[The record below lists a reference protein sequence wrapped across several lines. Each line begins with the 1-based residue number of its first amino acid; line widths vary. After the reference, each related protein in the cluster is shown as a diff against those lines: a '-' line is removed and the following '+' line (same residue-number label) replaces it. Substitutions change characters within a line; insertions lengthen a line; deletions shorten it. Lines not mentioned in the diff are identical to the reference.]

1 MEQERLAILEHPVVR
16 SISDVDRSKGGRPGF
31 RVSLWCQTARQNGHG
46 ECDCGG
52 LRQGVPVCVST
63 TRTTLLASG
72 KGAEFQHACYRCQH
86 ACYCP
91 NMRFCKNH
99 MSTCVAEFY
108 MMLQNSN
115 MHVAKF
121 QHGVS
126 NIRTWRF
133 KTPNMHVTDMN
144 INVTD
149 TSMHVTDANMGKS
162 QFI

>member
-1 MEQERLAILEHPVVR
+1 MHVTDANMHVTVP
-16 SISDVDRSKGGRPGF
+16 
-31 RVSLWCQTARQNGHG
+31 T
-46 ECDCGG
+46 CDFAKI
-52 LRQGVPVCVST
+52 T
-63 TRTTLLASG
+63 
-72 KGAEFQHACYRCQH
+72 CQH
-86 ACYCP
+86 VWQS
-91 NMRFCKNH
+91 FTH
-99 MSTCVAEFY
+99 
-108 MMLQNSN
+108 MLQNSN

>member
-1 MEQERLAILEHPVVR
+1 MPLSHDIISRL
-16 SISDVDRSKGGRPGF
+16 
-31 RVSLWCQTARQNGHG
+31 SLSL
-46 ECDCGG
+46 DIVPSLLS
-52 LRQGVPVCVST
+52 LRLFLDSEATPHFPTVASSHLHRRDTVPPLT
-63 TRTTLLASG
+63 SG
-72 KGAEFQHACYRCQH
+72 KGAVFQHACYRCQH